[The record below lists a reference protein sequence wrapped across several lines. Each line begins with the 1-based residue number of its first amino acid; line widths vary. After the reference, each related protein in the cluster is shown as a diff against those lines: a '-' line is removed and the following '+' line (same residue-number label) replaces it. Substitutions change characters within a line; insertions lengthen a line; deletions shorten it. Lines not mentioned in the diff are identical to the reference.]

1 MTGDRKDYAEVMYS
15 LRGYLNA
22 FGGDVYINRLFKQ
35 AFDKNDKEA
44 KAELRDIFEKGVP
57 EMIEISKKLAHYRR
71 LIGKKSEKAEAVKED
86 FISSYMSFY
95 KKTYYT
101 DNRTRNFLSVVAPNE
116 SIEFKEATKEQLVSE
131 IEKGR
136 KRVDNELGG
145 YFANAN
151 KFKNSYEIF
160 KAAQDKLIEAK
171 YSKDGD
177 AEAAM
182 VKYNEARETFVG
194 NYKVVMFNTMV
205 KKLNSF
211 DEPIDDRKRKSFV
224 QIFEEVL
231 DDNKT
236 DVTLALGRDLFKY
249 I

>member
-1 MTGDRKDYAEVMYS
+1 
-15 LRGYLNA
+15 
-22 FGGDVYINRLFKQ
+22 
-35 AFDKNDKEA
+35 
-44 KAELRDIFEKGVP
+44 
-57 EMIEISKKLAHYRR
+57 
-71 LIGKKSEKAEAVKED
+71 
-86 FISSYMSFY
+86 
-95 KKTYYT
+95 
-101 DNRTRNFLSVVAPNE
+101 
-116 SIEFKEATKEQLVSE
+116 
-131 IEKGR
+131 
-136 KRVDNELGG
+136 
-145 YFANAN
+145 
-151 KFKNSYEIF
+151 
-160 KAAQDKLIEAK
+160 
-171 YSKDGD
+171 
-177 AEAAM
+177 M